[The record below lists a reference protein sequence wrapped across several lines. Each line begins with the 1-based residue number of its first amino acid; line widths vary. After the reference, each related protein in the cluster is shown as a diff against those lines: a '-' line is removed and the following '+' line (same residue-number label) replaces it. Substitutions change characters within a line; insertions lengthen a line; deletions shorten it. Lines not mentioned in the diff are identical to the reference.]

1 MSIAPAPYALFGGL
15 SEQERLIAQALSLET
30 YARVLLDRISV
41 KPGSRVVDVGCGP
54 IGIMNILSER
64 VGSAG
69 FVVGIERDPR
79 FAAMARAE
87 LKKRS
92 LRNVEV
98 VNADAFEN
106 ELSKNSY
113 DLIHERLVLMNLPA
127 IWQNKLITEMSSL
140 LKPGGTIAL
149 QEFDSA
155 SYACHP
161 EHPSWSVLLSLWNTV
176 FHATGGNEFV
186 GRSLGS
192 LLRRAGVQN
201 IEVRVQ
207 VEAVPVGEYRRTHL
221 LSLLKSMREPV
232 LASGLISTSELSA
245 HMAAL
250 SRHLADPETTLIDKL
265 MVQAWGIKPSVR

>member
-1 MSIAPAPYALFGGL
+1 
-15 SEQERLIAQALSLET
+15 
-30 YARVLLDRISV
+30 
-41 KPGSRVVDVGCGP
+41 
-54 IGIMNILSER
+54 MNILSER

-69 FVVGIERDPR
+69 FVAGIERDPR

-87 LKKRS
+87 LRKRS

-98 VNADAFEN
+98 VNVDAFEN
-106 ELSKNSY
+106 GLKKNCY
-113 DLIHERLVLMNLPA
+113 DFVHERLTLINLPA
-127 IWQNKLITEMSSL
+127 IWQNKLIAEMLSL

-149 QEFDSA
+149 QEFDSV
-155 SYACHP
+155 SYACYP
-161 EHPSWSVLLSLWNTV
+161 EHPSWSALLSLWNTV
-176 FHATGGNEFV
+176 FHASGGNEFV

-201 IEVRVQ
+201 IDVRVQ

-221 LSLLKSMREPV
+221 LSLLESMREPV
-232 LASGLISTSELSA
+232 LASGLISTPELAA

-265 MVQAWGIKPSVR
+265 MVQAWGVKPPVG